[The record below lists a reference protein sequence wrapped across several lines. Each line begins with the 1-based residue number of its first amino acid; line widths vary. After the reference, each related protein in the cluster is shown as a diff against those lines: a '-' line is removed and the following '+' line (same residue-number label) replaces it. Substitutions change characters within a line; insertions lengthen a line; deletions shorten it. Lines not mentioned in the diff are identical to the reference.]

1 MTGKHHWLLPEGM
14 EEVLPPDA
22 DRLNSL
28 CRQVVDLMQSWGYEL
43 AMPPLAEYLDGLLT
57 GTGEDLE
64 LQTFKITDQ
73 LNGRMMGIRAD
84 MTPQV
89 ARIDAHFLKR
99 DVPVRLCYLGSVLH
113 TRPAG
118 PGGTRSPLQLG
129 AELYG
134 HPGRESEAE
143 ILCLALRILDLAQVN
158 EVHVDLGHVGIYR
171 GLLERLDISREREA
185 ILFDILQR
193 KAIAELREQ
202 IEEWQFAA
210 DKADLLLSLME
221 LNGGVEVLDRARHQ
235 LAAAGD
241 RVLACIDELR
251 RVADLCAR
259 RVRNAPLF
267 FDLAELRGYR
277 YYTGVTFAAYVPGE
291 GQGIAFGGRYDGIG
305 AAFGRPRP
313 ATGFSTDMRRV
324 FALSNVKAA
333 PRSVVF
339 APWSELPA
347 LSEAVDGL
355 RRSGETVICQL
366 PGQTGDAQAM
376 GCDRELYL
384 EGGKWKT
391 RRVAGK

>member
-43 AMPPLAEYLDGLLT
+43 AMPPLAEYLDALLT

-134 HPGRESEAE
+134 HPGRESEVE
-143 ILCLALRILDLAQVN
+143 ILCLALRVLELAQVN

-171 GLLERLDISREREA
+171 GLLERLNISREREA

-193 KAIAELREQ
+193 KAVAELHEQ
-202 IEEWQFAA
+202 IDEWQVTA
-210 DKADLLLSLME
+210 DKADLLLALLD
-221 LNGGVEVLDRARHQ
+221 LNGGVEVLDRAEDT
-235 LAAAGD
+235 LAAAGKS
-241 RVLACIDELR
+241 VLACIDELR

-259 RVRNAPLF
+259 QVRNAPLF

-305 AAFGRPRP
+305 AAFGRLRP
-313 ATGFSTDMRRV
+313 ATGFSADMRRV
-324 FALSNVKAA
+324 FALSSLKVP

-339 APWSELPA
+339 APWSDLPG
-347 LSEAVDGL
+347 LLEAVEGL
-355 RRSGETVICQL
+355 RGSGETVICQL
-366 PGQTGDAQAM
+366 PGQSGDAQAM

-391 RRVAGK
+391 RKVAGK

>member
-1 MTGKHHWLLPEGM
+1 M

-64 LQTFKITDQ
+64 LQTFLITDQ

-113 TRPAG
+113 TRPSG

-171 GLLERLDISREREA
+171 GLLERLDISQERET

-193 KAIAELREQ
+193 KATAELREQ
-202 IEEWQFAA
+202 IKEWQVAA

-221 LNGGVEVLDRARHQ
+221 LNGGVEVLDRARDR
-235 LAAAGD
+235 LAAAGNS
-241 RVLACIDELR
+241 VLACIDELR

-259 RVRNAPLF
+259 QVRNAPLF

-313 ATGFSTDMRRV
+313 ATGFSTDMRRI
-324 FALSNVKAA
+324 FALSNVKAT

-339 APWSELPA
+339 APWSELPG

-366 PGQTGDAQAM
+366 PGQSGDAQAM

-384 EGGKWKT
+384 EKGKWKT